1 MHNETTVKENP
12 ARNSLYYQCWS
23 RFSCPADYHIEYYF
37 QSFDLYTNY
46 NFILIFNADKNIQ
59 IKLTGRGNA
68 PAKRPELYKWYPI
81 EANEIDFQRRGNVQ
95 SKNDG
100 GFKMRVRCAK
110 NEN

>member
-12 ARNSLYYQCWS
+12 ARNNLYYQCWS

-81 EANEIDFQRRGNVQ
+81 ETDEIDFQRRGNVQ